1 MSWQITGGQILHE
14 TLSDGTLTLASGVIG
29 TGMGRH
35 QLDARGFWIL
45 PGIVDLHGDAFERHL
60 APRRGMVSD
69 LGANLGFVEGELAA
83 CGITT
88 AWLAQFWSWEGG
100 MRGPEFAT
108 RLAHALKAADLR
120 LDMRMQLRLETHMID
135 DLKAVVDLANET
147 GLDYLLFNDHLPHK
161 ALESGKKPP
170 RLNGSALKAGRSP
183 EAHHAMMQALKAR
196 DAEVEGFVRAVMQ
209 ALPDLH
215 FGSHDDDAGLRDVWA
230 ARGVGIAEFP
240 VSRGAA
246 VAARAQGHAVIMG
259 APNVLRGGS
268 HNRGS
273 VSAGDLVAEGL
284 VDALASD
291 YHYPAMIGA
300 VFALVD
306 RGICDLAQ
314 AWWLVSEGPAQVMGL
329 TDRGTLEAGKRG
341 DLVILCPERRRVMGC
356 FAAGRPVF
364 LSGELAERLG

>member
-1 MSWQITGGQILHE
+1 MGWQITGGEVLTQ
-14 TLSDGTLTLASGVIG
+14 DGLAEGGLTLDHGLIG
-29 TGMGRH
+29 TGPASRH
-35 QLDARGFWIL
+35 LDATGFWVL

-60 APRRGMVSD
+60 APRRGMVAD
-69 LGANLGFVEGELAA
+69 LGANLDFVEGELAA

-108 RLAHALKAADLR
+108 RLARALQAADLR
-120 LDMRMQLRLETHMID
+120 LDMRMQLRLETHMTH
-135 DLKAVVDLANET
+135 DLGPVCDLIRET
-147 GLDYLLFNDHLPHK
+147 GIDYLVFNDHLPHK
-161 ALESGKKPP
+161 ALETGRKPP

-183 EAHHAMMQALKAR
+183 EAHHEMMLALKTR
-196 DAEVEGFVRAVMQ
+196 DPEVDSFVRAILR
-209 ALPDLH
+209 ALPDLR
-215 FGSHDDDAGLRDVWA
+215 FGSHDDDADLRDIWA
-230 ARGVGIAEFP
+230 GRGVRISEFP
-240 VSRGAA
+240 VSHAA
-246 VAARAQGHAVIMG
+246 ASKAQDQAVIMG

-273 VSAGDLVAEGL
+273 VSASDLVAEGL

-300 VFALVD
+300 VFALIE

-314 AWWLVSEGPAQVMGL
+314 AWRLVSAGPARMMGL
-329 TDRGTLEAGKRG
+329 EDRGRLEMGLRG
-341 DLVILCPERRRVMGC
+341 DVVILCPERRRVMGC

-364 LSGELAERLG
+364 LSGELAERLN